1 MISYGSKSISRYWIC
16 FFVHLFFD
24 APILGPIDKVPAAGI
39 FGYRCANLHNLPGL
53 DASKDLAGSDFFRL
67 HFGNL

>member
-1 MISYGSKSISRYWIC
+1 MEASPLVGTGFAFSCIS
-16 FFVHLFFD
+16 FFD